1 MKFEHCTS
9 RLDPNLYVDLIKFT
23 DNLNLNI
30 ASITC
35 TIDADTEQI
44 SDNIHFH
51 RTMHFHHP
59 NSSSH
64 TLQTMRGDDDERAS
78 LLSSNSNSSNSYGAA
93 PPSNAP
99 NTRRIVFN
107 ATLKMAAIFVCG
119 SLFLGGTLW
128 LSLPPLEPCAHPLW
142 SFPLT
147 DMLL

>member
-1 MKFEHCTS
+1 M
-9 RLDPNLYVDLIKFT
+9 
-23 DNLNLNI
+23 
-30 ASITC
+30 ITC
-35 TIDADTEQI
+35 MIDADTEQI

-64 TLQTMRGDDDERAS
+64 TLQTMHGDDDERAS

-93 PPSNAP
+93 TPSNAP

-128 LSLPPLEPCAHPLW
+128 LSLPPLEECVHP
-142 SFPLT
+142 PLVVSPDSHVAVEPT
-147 DMLL
+147 ATCYGYQSPLSNCSN